1 MWQSAQHLHNK
12 GHYWC
17 GTQMVPSW
25 WHRSE
30 LPGWKHIFEAL
41 QKWRRSWQRY
51 LKGIR
56 EQRWELLEQSRGTI
70 VRGFRK
76 SKMRMG
82 SWDECSRVSWRN
94 HSEAYGGDHWPYHW
108 RGYKVQRWTESICLR
123 ACLWVD
129 TKSGEVLLKKA
140 PFLLEEVWVTVC
152 MPKQLQQN
160 GRDQRSPLYREER
173 NYGTRFERKD
183 GHIDLFMPQEG
194 WGSS

>member
-1 MWQSAQHLHNK
+1 MWQSAKHLHNK
-12 GHYWC
+12 GHYWY

-56 EQRWELLEQSRGTI
+56 EQRWELLEQSRETI

-82 SWDECSRVSWRN
+82 SWNECSRVPWRN
-94 HSEAYGGDHWPYHW
+94 HSEAYEGDHWQYHW
-108 RGYKVQRWTESICLR
+108 RAYKVQRVNREYLPKSMSVSGHEVRRGAAQESTFSTWR
-123 ACLWVD
+123 SVSDSVYA
-129 TKSGEVLLKKA
+129 EAA
-140 PFLLEEVWVTVC
+140 PAEW
-152 MPKQLQQN
+152 K
-160 GRDQRSPLYREER
+160 RSKVPTL
-173 NYGTRFERKD
+173 
-183 GHIDLFMPQEG
+183 
-194 WGSS
+194 

>member
-1 MWQSAQHLHNK
+1 
-12 GHYWC
+12 
-17 GTQMVPSW
+17 MVPSW

-56 EQRWELLEQSRGTI
+56 EQRWELLEQSRETL
-70 VRGFRK
+70 VRVL
-76 SKMRMG
+76 
-82 SWDECSRVSWRN
+82 ERVKWEWEVGMSAVVCHEGIMVGHMKAIIGNPTEEDRRC
-94 HSEAYGGDHWPYHW
+94 
-108 RGYKVQRWTESICLR
+108 RGWTESVCLR

-140 PFLLEEVWVTVC
+140 PFLREEVWVTVC
-152 MPKQLQQN
+152 MPRQLQQN
-160 GRDQRSPLYREER
+160 GRDQRSALYREKR